1 MNNIQS
7 LRRLDLCFWQTSKQ
21 IYGKLQYGEEVFGGF
36 QGLLCFP
43 RKMALYLLT
52 RFGILKL
59 WTNIL
64 WLTRFDL
71 GYLQT
76 SKQNNSKLQYSK
88 KVFGKFQDL
97 SRFSR
102 KMVLYLST
110 KFGII
115 KPWTNILWNWSFDLG
130 FSETSKQEYRKLQYR
145 EKVFGSFKI
154 CLAFPKKRFC
164 IR

>member
-1 MNNIQS
+1 MFLTDFKTNLWETPIWGGS
-7 LRRLDLCFWQTSKQ
+7 FWRVSR
-21 IYGKLQYGEEVFGGF
+21 FA
-36 QGLLCFP
+36 LLSE
-43 RKMALYLLT
+43 KMALYLLT

-130 FSETSKQEYRKLQYR
+130 FSETSKQVYRKLQYR